1 MNLSASNVKSLSLLV
16 FAAGVAAWIV
26 WHPIYGVAADQHT
39 SVRYLEAL
47 ATALLLTAVAAAEH
61 KWDLW
66 QRRRVASGVA
76 IVLFAFAIA
85 GFFLDQQVE
94 RACTVP
100 YDGETAVIGET
111 LTASGA
117 KYIAL
122 NPGLTAE
129 TLLFHAGGDATL
141 IWTKDSIERCRW
153 NVFASESL
161 WAPLAFAA
169 AFLMVQTLAI
179 SRRRSFS
186 LPGPASAQATVELP
200 VIYDAFLSY
209 RHSDTDR
216 RFARDILQIL
226 EDSGYRVAI
235 DERDFRP
242 EESFLDELERCI
254 RQSRYTLAVVSGE
267 YIQSGNCHE
276 EAVVSKVL
284 SMSDRRNRLIPLIIQ
299 RVNLPAWMYN
309 TVGIDFT
316 ASDPILDPVEKLKAT
331 LKVPVAPV

>member
-1 MNLSASNVKSLSLLV
+1 M
-16 FAAGVAAWIV
+16 
-26 WHPIYGVAADQHT
+26 
-39 SVRYLEAL
+39 
-47 ATALLLTAVAAAEH
+47 
-61 KWDLW
+61 
-66 QRRRVASGVA
+66 
-76 IVLFAFAIA
+76 
-85 GFFLDQQVE
+85 
-94 RACTVP
+94 
-100 YDGETAVIGET
+100 IGET

-117 KYIAL
+117 RYIAL

-153 NVFASESL
+153 NVFAAESL
-161 WAPLAFAA
+161 WAPLH
-169 AFLMVQTLAI
+169 
-179 SRRRSFS
+179 SRRRSLWFRLS
-186 LPGPASAQATVELP
+186 QYRGGGVSCYPDRSAQTTVELP

-267 YIQSGNCHE
+267 YIESGNCHE

-284 SMSDRRNRLIPLIIQ
+284 SMSDRRNRLSRSSSSGSTFPHGCTTRLVSISRRQTRSWTRRKAEGDIGSTGSA
-299 RVNLPAWMYN
+299 RV
-309 TVGIDFT
+309 VSIG
-316 ASDPILDPVEKLKAT
+316 SR
-331 LKVPVAPV
+331 